1 MNCACLFEK
10 PSSDMLQ
17 RLPPQL
23 ALHLSDHSPSH
34 ISSARSFSRSSIDCA
49 LNHRELRGAPLAFPL
64 QQAGGAALTSGM
76 RVVEWLDLGLWRFR
90 WWGPLQSADPTIE
103 TATNRLGVDLG
114 ADIDQLNVPVP
125 VVPPTS
131 GSTTRLGPEGVLPL
145 DWVVQ

>member
-1 MNCACLFEK
+1 
-10 PSSDMLQ
+10 
-17 RLPPQL
+17 
-23 ALHLSDHSPSH
+23 
-34 ISSARSFSRSSIDCA
+34 
-49 LNHRELRGAPLAFPL
+49 
-64 QQAGGAALTSGM
+64 M